1 MKYAILTAYPA
12 INFQH
17 ILLIDVPLRPPKD
30 IFFTETFMTK
40 YYAASIGEAVLVINA
55 SLIIIDIFLR

>member
-1 MKYAILTAYPA
+1 
-12 INFQH
+12 
-17 ILLIDVPLRPPKD
+17 VPLRPPKD